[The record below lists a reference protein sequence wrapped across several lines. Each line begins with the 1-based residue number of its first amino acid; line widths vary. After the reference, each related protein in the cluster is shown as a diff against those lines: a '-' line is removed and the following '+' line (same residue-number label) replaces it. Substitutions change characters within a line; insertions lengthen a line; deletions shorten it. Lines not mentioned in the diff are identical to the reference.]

1 MDSNYIM
8 IAEEEFDEMLR
19 DLEYFQALNEMLT
32 EILEEE
38 CIEVTIT
45 EEDVWD
51 YVRGESDD

>member
-45 EEDVWD
+45 EGDVWD